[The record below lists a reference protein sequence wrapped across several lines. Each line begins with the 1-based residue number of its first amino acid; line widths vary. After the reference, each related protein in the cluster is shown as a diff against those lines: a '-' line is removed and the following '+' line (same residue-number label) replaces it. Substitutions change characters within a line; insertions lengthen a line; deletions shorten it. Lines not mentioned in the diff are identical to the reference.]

1 MAFSAKVLA
10 DSISPAGQRLTTLE
24 VTMPRIVL
32 AEFNTH
38 RMFSRSSASSR
49 AIPVEKRIAALETDP
64 FIPEAFGKNQKGMQS
79 SEQLDEVVDLQA
91 RAIWVQALET
101 AKHFAGRLAEVGVHK
116 QLANRLIEPFC
127 WHTVIVTA
135 TEWGNFWGLR
145 ISKYA
150 QPEIAKPAALM
161 KEAMDASTPKRIGH
175 GEWHTPLVPD
185 RAELV
190 ESGYT
195 PRQIAEI
202 SSARCARTS
211 YLTHNGVREP
221 EADRELFAKLVE
233 PGHMAPLEH
242 VATPCTGDLQHE
254 FVGNF
259 FGWFQLR
266 KTIPGEQD
274 FSLRPK
280 EAT

>member
-10 DSISPAGQRLTTLE
+10 DSISPAGHRLTTLE
-24 VTMPRIVL
+24 VTVPRIVL

-49 AIPVEKRIAALETDP
+49 AIPVEKRIAMVEEDP
-64 FIPEAFGKNQKGMQS
+64 FIPEAFGRNQRGMQA
-79 SEQLDEVVDLQA
+79 SEVLDDKLTLKA
-91 RAIWVQALET
+91 REIWLEAARDACAW
-101 AKHFAGRLAEVGVHK
+101 AKGLADIKVHK
-116 QLANRLIEPFC
+116 QLANRLLEPFC

-150 QPEIAKPAALM
+150 QPEIARPAALM
-161 KEAMDASTPKRIGH
+161 KEVMDASSPKLVGY
-175 GEWHTPLVPD
+175 GEWHLPLTPDYEKLC
-185 RAELV
+185 
-190 ESGYT
+190 ESNFT

-202 SSARCARTS
+202 SAARCARVS
-211 YLTHNGVREP
+211 YLTHDGNRDP
-221 EADRELFAKLVE
+221 EADHELYARLVE

-242 VATPCTGDLQHE
+242 VATPCTPKLEHD

-259 FGWFQLR
+259 CGWFQLR
-266 KTIPGEQD
+266 KTISNEQD

-280 EAT
+280 E